1 MSQSDPGFRSGF
13 FYQVGLAVP
22 CTRSTKYMAYNIGCH
37 SCSLFYLYCLLSVDA
52 SEHLVYFIL
61 DQGNQGTLLT
71 VYEVLVLV
79 PVISC
84 SNTITDIT
92 GCSITYVP

>member
-52 SEHLVYFIL
+52 SEHLVCTSYWIRETR
-61 DQGNQGTLLT
+61 DTVDCVRSTRIGSSNQLF
-71 VYEVLVLV
+71 
-79 PVISC
+79 
-84 SNTITDIT
+84 
-92 GCSITYVP
+92 